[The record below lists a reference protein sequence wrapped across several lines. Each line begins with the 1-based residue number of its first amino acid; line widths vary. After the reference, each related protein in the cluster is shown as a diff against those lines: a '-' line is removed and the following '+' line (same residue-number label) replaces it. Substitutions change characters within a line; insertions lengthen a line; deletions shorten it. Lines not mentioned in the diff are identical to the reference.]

1 MDSLLCDELLQE
13 ILLRL
18 PQSSSPSISLVS
30 KRWLSL
36 LRSSI
41 SSLAIHIPHPLPP
54 SPSLF
59 LSLLLSHFPSLSS
72 LTLLSHPLSDH
83 HLSSHLLLLSIST
96 SPSAPHLS
104 SLRLLP
110 RISISPSSLHLPS
123 LSHLTS
129 LHLPSIRPLSFQWL
143 LFFPS
148 LKSLSL
154 IQSTYERPSPS
165 SPADPEAEDSPVSP
179 LPLESLSL
187 TGIHSFDHAL
197 SWLYRRCS
205 NLRKLQLRTCD
216 GTGDD
221 LSFPYCLPSLHSLD
235 LRTCRTIAD
244 RVLLRAADHC
254 LSLTSLT
261 LYDGASHHALHHFLT
276 RRGSHLLSL
285 DLRLPLDLDDAH
297 LLAFPRS
304 LSTLRVQSCCL
315 VSADALR
322 SLSGSSIQTLALVNC
337 DVVERSSGLLSFLGQ
352 SLQRLKSIDL
362 SHNDTLADKELI
374 AMLASCK
381 GLTEIKLKGCRSLT
395 DAVVPAIVRASGARL
410 EFVDVSRCRLMSVDA
425 VEALVS
431 NARKLK
437 GVCVEASKLSKVAEK
452 LIWQRG
458 IQLGELRI
466 DACC

>member
-18 PQSSSPSISLVS
+18 PQSSSSSISLVS

-36 LRSSI
+36 LRSST
-41 SSLAIHIPHPLPP
+41 SSLAVRLPHPLPP
-54 SPSLF
+54 SPILF

-83 HLSSHLLLLSIST
+83 HLSSHHLLLSIST
-96 SPSAPHLS
+96 SPSASHLS

-123 LSHLTS
+123 LSNLTS

-165 SPADPEAEDSPVSP
+165 SSSTTTTPPDDSPISP

-187 TGIHSFDHAL
+187 TGIHSSDHAL

-205 NLRKLQLRTCD
+205 NLRKLLLRTCD
-216 GTGDD
+216 STGDD
-221 LSFPYCLPSLHSLD
+221 SSFSYCLPSLLSLD

-276 RRGSHLLSL
+276 RRSSHLLSL

-304 LSTLRVQSCCL
+304 LSTLRLQSCCL
-315 VSADALR
+315 VSSDALR

-337 DVVERSSGLLSFLGQ
+337 DVVERSPGLLSFLAQ
-352 SLQRLKSIDL
+352 TLNQLKTIDL

-374 AMLASCK
+374 TMLASCK

-395 DAVVPAIVRASGARL
+395 DAVVPAIVKASGAQL
-410 EFVDVSRCRLMSVDA
+410 EFVDVSRCRLISVDA
-425 VEALVS
+425 IESLIS
-431 NARKLK
+431 NARRLK
-437 GVCVEASKLSKVAEK
+437 GVCVEANKLSTVAEK
-452 LIWQRG
+452 LMWQRG
-458 IQLGELRI
+458 IELLVN
-466 DACC
+466 